1 MAAETQKIT
10 AKKVFELFSDHLQKH
25 EDYYDPTIKNNKV
38 LLVGEKNDD
47 GICSDIQLIKA
58 IIGRI
63 ENTERA
69 IFVAVLTAIV
79 VGLIK

>member
-10 AKKVFELFSDHLQKH
+10 AKKVFELLGDHLQKH
-25 EDYYDPTIKNNKV
+25 TDYYDPTVKNNKE

-58 IIGRI
+58 TIGRI
-63 ENTERA
+63 ENTEKA
-69 IFVAVLTAIV
+69 IFIAVLTAII